1 MFNRIKPLEMKTLKY
16 ILIAAVGGIAITAL
30 TAVSSNQASAQE
42 YPYYT
47 NGYDDARMMMTNMT
61 ILISTFRYSIA
72 NCLPLADGFEPSNL
86 VWYGYREW
94 KEIFIP
100 TPTMAT
106 GR

>member
-42 YPYYT
+42 YQYYT
-47 NGYDDARMMMTNMT
+47 NGYDDARYDDDEYDDT
-61 ILISTFRYSIA
+61 ISTFRYSIA
-72 NCLPLADGFEPSNL
+72 NCLPMADGFEPSNL

-94 KEIFIP
+94 EEIFIP
-100 TPTMAT
+100 TPQMAT